1 MTPFSP
7 SYVFLALKKQ
17 VQITTEL
24 ETPKEAKATQL
35 NNKKKLI
42 IAKHGEKLQLWHL
55 QAIINS
61 LAGFIA
67 PSGPHVN

>member
-24 ETPKEAKATQL
+24 ETPKEAKATQQQ
-35 NNKKKLI
+35 KKLI